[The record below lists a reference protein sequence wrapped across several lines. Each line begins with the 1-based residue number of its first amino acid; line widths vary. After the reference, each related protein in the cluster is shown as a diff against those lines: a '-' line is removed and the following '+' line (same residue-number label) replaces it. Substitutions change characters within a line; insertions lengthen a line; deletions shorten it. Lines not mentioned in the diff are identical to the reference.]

1 MNYSA
6 IKLVIW
12 DLDDTFWSG
21 TLSEGRIE
29 PITRNQELVKLL
41 TDCGVVNSICSKNN
55 AEDVEKELS
64 LFGVSDL
71 FVFKSINWTP
81 KGKRVSSL
89 IHDMGLRPQ
98 NCLFI
103 DDNPVNLNE
112 AKHYEPELIIAG
124 PEVIPDLIAYYS
136 SIPASDLE
144 HTRLRQY
151 HVLEKKREA
160 RDSAA
165 DNMDFLMSS
174 GTQVDIK
181 YDCLSYIDRIHELV
195 TRTNQLNYTKKR
207 SSRDDL
213 ISICSNPDYKTG
225 YVTVK
230 DRFGDYGIVGFFA
243 LKDNVCVHF
252 LFSCRTIGQ
261 GVEQFVYSTLGYPEL
276 QTQGE
281 VVSQVDH
288 SPAPMWINL
297 SSSDCIK
304 PAERNN
310 KKVVFKGACD
320 LKSMSFYLDTSNI
333 IEEFTY
339 ITSKGINI
347 EHHNHSVNYLTLPF
361 LNEEDRINLL
371 AEPFNDE
378 GIFQTSMYDDDVAI
392 VFLST
397 MIEPNLGIYRNKS
410 NGLLIAWGEYLYP
423 LTDKHNWP
431 LYLDNKIFTAGN
443 VFTLDYL
450 EDFSN
455 RYEFVGNLSPDQ
467 IVEQVGEVLK
477 KVSPNTK
484 LCYFL
489 GSETPYEKNS
499 QPNYD
504 DRHLVYRQINEQMRR
519 IAATNDRVLLIDFND
534 FIRGQEDFT
543 NNINHFHRRVYY
555 EAAMKANEFIAREKG
570 EKLSSRS
577 RLYLW
582 KQRAA
587 DYIGKTGFFQSK
599 FYSML
604 KRFLNK

>member
-1 MNYSA
+1 
-6 IKLVIW
+6 
-12 DLDDTFWSG
+12 
-21 TLSEGRIE
+21 
-29 PITRNQELVKLL
+29 
-41 TDCGVVNSICSKNN
+41 
-55 AEDVEKELS
+55 
-64 LFGVSDL
+64 
-71 FVFKSINWTP
+71 
-81 KGKRVSSL
+81 
-89 IHDMGLRPQ
+89 
-98 NCLFI
+98 
-103 DDNPVNLNE
+103 
-112 AKHYEPELIIAG
+112 
-124 PEVIPDLIAYYS
+124 
-136 SIPASDLE
+136 
-144 HTRLRQY
+144 
-151 HVLEKKREA
+151 
-160 RDSAA
+160 
-165 DNMDFLMSS
+165 
-174 GTQVDIK
+174 
-181 YDCLSYIDRIHELV
+181 
-195 TRTNQLNYTKKR
+195 
-207 SSRDDL
+207 
-213 ISICSNPDYKTG
+213 
-225 YVTVK
+225 
-230 DRFGDYGIVGFFA
+230 
-243 LKDNVCVHF
+243 
-252 LFSCRTIGQ
+252 
-261 GVEQFVYSTLGYPEL
+261 
-276 QTQGE
+276 
-281 VVSQVDH
+281 
-288 SPAPMWINL
+288 
-297 SSSDCIK
+297 
-304 PAERNN
+304 
-310 KKVVFKGACD
+310 
-320 LKSMSFYLDTSNI
+320 MSFYLDTSNI

-347 EHHNHSVNYLTLPF
+347 EHHNHSVNYLSLPF
-361 LNEEDRINLL
+361 LSEEDRINLL

-378 GIFQTSMYDDDVAI
+378 GIFKTSMYDDDVAI

-431 LYLDNKIFTAGN
+431 LYLDNMIFTAGN

-489 GSETPYEKNS
+489 GSETPFEKNS

-543 NNINHFHRRVYY
+543 NNINHFQRRVYY

-582 KQRAA
+582 KQRVA